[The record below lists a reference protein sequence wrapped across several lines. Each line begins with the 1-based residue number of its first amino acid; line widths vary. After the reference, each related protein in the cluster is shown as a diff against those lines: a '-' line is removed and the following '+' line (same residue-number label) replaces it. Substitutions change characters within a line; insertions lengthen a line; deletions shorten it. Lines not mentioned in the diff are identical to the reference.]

1 MSSMSEWAERE
12 CRIACKRENPNFD
25 FDDKDAWDYGCS
37 CYKSA
42 LKAYQSLMSDGHSG
56 CSFGFTKN
64 ILIRLMNDLPL
75 TPITEEDFVGV
86 ENRTLPSN
94 DGTTTIQCPRM
105 SSLFRDKR
113 SDGTISYHDIDR
125 SYSINIEDRS
135 DCYSGSSSNIVDEL
149 FPIVLPYYPQT
160 EKYKIYEQ
168 SFLVDRKHGDFDTRG
183 VLYIITPDG
192 KKIEVNRFE
201 TEGDDGKWR
210 TITKEEY
217 DDLLSRRID
226 KPRVKVANRLLNYM
240 TDYNWSIPTV
250 GESRYNELVELCAF
264 FDNPENY
271 KYNSFGNRVNLVE
284 NTLGELE
291 SIPELVSIA
300 NLLSVIK
307 KSLETNTD
315 KLSVE

>member
-1 MSSMSEWAERE
+1 MSSMSEWAEHE
-12 CRIACKRENPNFD
+12 CRIACKRENPDFD

-86 ENRTLPSN
+86 ASSTLPSN
-94 DGTTTIQCPRM
+94 NGTTTIQCPRM
-105 SSLFRDKR
+105 SSLFRDKH
-113 SDGTISYHDIDR
+113 SDGAISYHDIDR
-125 SYSINIEDRS
+125 SYSINIED
-135 DCYSGSSSNIVDEL
+135 SSERYFGPSSKIVDEL
-149 FPIVLPYYPQT
+149 FPIELPYYPQT

-168 SFLVDRKHGDFDTRG
+168 SFLIDKKHGDFDTRG
-183 VLYIITPDG
+183 ILYIITPDG
-192 KKIEVNRFE
+192 KKVEVNRFE

-210 TITKEEY
+210 PITKEEY

-250 GESRYNELVELCAF
+250 GENRYNELVELCAF

-300 NLLSVIK
+300 NLLSDIK

-315 KLSVE
+315 KLSVK